1 LIVHRT
7 CDIQMPMRILIALL
21 RLARPAQWVKNIFV
35 FTALIFSGLALEP
48 ASVAAALIAFAAFS
62 MASSAIYFLN
72 DYKDMEE
79 DRLHP
84 VKCNRPLA
92 SGRLPRAVGPIGA
105 LVLAT
110 TATLLAGWQLGPVSA
125 GILLTYLA
133 MNAAY
138 SLGLKNLVIIDVLI
152 IAAGFVLR
160 ILVGAAAIARLPS
173 TWLILC
179 AVTVSLF
186 LGFTKRRAELNALG
200 DDASRH
206 RRVLAHYSAA
216 FLDQAIAIVTAAT
229 VVCYILYT
237 VDDHTVGMVGSRLM
251 LLSVPLVLYGIFRYL
266 YLVYHDRSGGDPT
279 RTVFTDVPMLLTG
292 ALWSTLCTIII
303 IFGKDIRP
311 FFM

>member
-1 LIVHRT
+1 
-7 CDIQMPMRILIALL
+7 MRILIVLL

-160 ILVGAAAIARLPS
+160 ILVGAAAIARIDLG
-173 TWLILC
+173 
-179 AVTVSLF
+179 AQERSLVRHPISAHKGRHGNLR
-186 LGFTKRRAELNALG
+186 LGEH
-200 DDASRH
+200 H
-206 RRVLAHYSAA
+206 RREESQAAH
-216 FLDQAIAIVTAAT
+216 
-229 VVCYILYT
+229 
-237 VDDHTVGMVGSRLM
+237 VDPEQWTPGHRGR
-251 LLSVPLVLYGIFRYL
+251 R
-266 YLVYHDRSGGDPT
+266 DRRQQCSIPT
-279 RTVFTDVPMLLTG
+279 RGDEPLGPPGRIGEAFPILRTHPLE
-292 ALWSTLCTIII
+292 
-303 IFGKDIRP
+303 
-311 FFM
+311 